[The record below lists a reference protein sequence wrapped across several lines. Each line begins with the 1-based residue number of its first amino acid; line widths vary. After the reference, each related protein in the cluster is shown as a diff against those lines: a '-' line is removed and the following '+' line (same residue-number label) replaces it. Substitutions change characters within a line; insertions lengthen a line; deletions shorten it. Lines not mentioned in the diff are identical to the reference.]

1 MLVLEVPVAR
11 WTHAFIIDVC
21 ETFRRAGTFHI
32 LVVIASLVRRALCT
46 FLNQAWFSNIRC
58 RVALSA
64 SSWGTIRAW
73 SVIES
78 TLTHTFISDWI
89 SNKSS
94 YTFTSCVISNCDL
107 VPEALP
113 AACRLSRC
121 VGNILVWSAFC
132 AVTKL
137 TIWICWSNVS
147 VSIWASAS
155 VVTIGN

>member
-58 RVALSA
+58 RVALGA

-94 YTFTSCVISNCDL
+94 YTFTSRIIANCYL
-107 VPEALP
+107 VQETLTAVLW
-113 AACRLSRC
+113 LSRC
-121 VGNILVWSAFC
+121 VGNILVRSTFR
-132 AVTKL
+132 T
-137 TIWICWSNVS
+137 
-147 VSIWASAS
+147 
-155 VVTIGN
+155 